1 MKTKKFLP
9 IFLAFCLM
17 FNITALGK
25 TVSSEGDADDL
36 DEPIECLSVDVSNT
50 NFEINAKSAVLIEPY
65 TGQVL
70 FEKNSSDTVAPASIT
85 KIMSLLLI
93 MEAIENKSLTVNEV
107 VTASD
112 YAAGMGGSQIWLKEG
127 ESMTVDDLLK
137 AVVIGSANDA
147 TVALAEKIAGSE
159 QAFVSLMNKKAKELG
174 MENTNFVN
182 CTGLD
187 AEEHFSSAYDVAVMS
202 CELIKYPLIKKYS
215 TVWTDTLRNGESEL
229 VNTNKLVRFYDGTT
243 GLKTG
248 TTSAA
253 GCCLSA
259 SAKRGNTELVAVIM
273 GADSS
278 KVRFSAA
285 RSLLDYGFANYE
297 YIKIKP
303 DAKQQEFT
311 VSVKNGTEKSVIC
324 KPCGDVKALI
334 KKSDYDKTEKK
345 VVIKKSLNAPV
356 KKGKTVG
363 CIEVYVDKEQIGSID
378 IKAQN
383 AVEKIKYLTV
393 LGYIFKGLVSI

>member
-1 MKTKKFLP
+1 MKIRKFLP

-17 FNITALGK
+17 FNITAVGK

-36 DEPIECLSVDVSNT
+36 NEPIECLSVDVSNAE
-50 NFEINAKSAVLIEPY
+50 FEIKAKSAVLMEPY

-70 FEKNSSDTVAPASIT
+70 FEKNSSDAVAPASIT

-93 MEAIENKSLTVNEV
+93 IESIDKKKLTVNEV

-159 QAFVSLMNKKAKELG
+159 QAFVSLMNKRAKELG
-174 MENTNFVN
+174 MENTSFVN

-187 AEEHFSSAYDVAVMS
+187 AEGHLSSAYDVAIMS
-202 CELIKYPLIKKYS
+202 AELIKHPLIKKYS
-215 TVWTDTLRNGESEL
+215 TIWTDTLRNGESEL

-259 SAKRGNTELVAVIM
+259 SAKRGNTELIAVIM

-278 KVRFSAA
+278 KDRFSAA

-303 DAKQQEFT
+303 DTNQQKFKVT
-311 VSVKNGTEKSVIC
+311 VKNGTEKTVIA
-324 KPCGDVKALI
+324 KPCGEVKTLI
-334 KKSDYDKTEKK
+334 KKSDYDKAEKK
-345 VVIKKSLNAPV
+345 VNIKKTVTAPV
-356 KKGKTVG
+356 KKGKVVG
-363 CIEVYVDKEQIGSID
+363 CIEVYIDKEQIGKID

-383 AVEKIKYLTV
+383 GVKRIKYLTV